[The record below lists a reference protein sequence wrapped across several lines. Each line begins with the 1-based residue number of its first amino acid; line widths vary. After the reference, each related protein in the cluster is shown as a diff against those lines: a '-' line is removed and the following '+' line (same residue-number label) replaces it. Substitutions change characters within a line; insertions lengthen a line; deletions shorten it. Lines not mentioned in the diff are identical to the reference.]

1 MGRAKTSGFGLGSEH
16 TSPYHPEKPTF
27 SWVGRKTGS
36 RRCALPRAFHEKD
49 TTFPRYEKTMNL
61 RVTHRLLGDQT
72 LESAVR
78 HSGIEVDDA
87 LKSEV

>member
-1 MGRAKTSGFGLGSEH
+1 
-16 TSPYHPEKPTF
+16 
-27 SWVGRKTGS
+27 
-36 RRCALPRAFHEKD
+36 
-49 TTFPRYEKTMNL
+49 MNL